1 MMKAPYVV
9 STAVWQKKK
18 KKTPKLS
25 PCFYNFDYMIILLH
39 GNEERNDEKE
49 GVSSLGEL

>member
-1 MMKAPYVV
+1 MKAPYVV
-9 STAVWQKKK
+9 STAVWK

-25 PCFYNFDYMIILLH
+25 PCLDNFDYMIIFLH

-49 GVSSLGEL
+49 GVSSLGGL